1 MMRRYLAESM
11 PTRTLLVISLM
22 AAIGVASGLERNLA
36 SVGLP
41 DLPTTPRGR
50 PDILLVTIDA
60 LRADHL
66 SSYGY
71 DRVTS
76 TAIDDFARHAVRFDN
91 AIAQAPY
98 TKASVASIMTG
109 LYSSSHKTV
118 TASVPFPETMTG
130 HPKTAPIVTDI
141 LPAAVTTLA
150 EGLHQVGYRTLGY
163 TANPFLSEAFG
174 FAQGFDLFRFYPGPD
189 FAGAERLVADALD
202 AVHHA
207 RPAVPLFVW
216 VHLMEPHSPYTPP
229 PWTAG
234 RFETTMGA
242 PQPIP
247 DRIPIPGWLLPG
259 SPRDRRLYVAAYD
272 DEIAAADAAFGTLLR
287 GFRDGRWGRA
297 QAIVVTADHGE
308 QFLDHGGW
316 EHGSNL
322 NDELI
327 RVPLVIKAPTLKPGI
342 IHAQVQLVDILPTLL
357 EFAGG
362 SVPPIAGHSLLD
374 MARGA
379 ASTSSPALSEIVG
392 SQYALRDRG
401 LKLID
406 FDDGRV
412 ELFDLGR
419 DPFENHDI
427 ASGNPAEVHRMRGV
441 LNRMLQQALQM
452 GRTIRSERFPVDPM
466 LIERLRSLGY
476 VPQH

>member
-1 MMRRYLAESM
+1 MPRRPLII
-11 PTRTLLVISLM
+11 ISLM
-22 AAIGVASGLERNLA
+22 AAFGVASGLERNLA

-41 DLPTTPRGR
+41 DLPATPRVR

-71 DRVTS
+71 ERLTS
-76 TAIDDFARHAVRFDN
+76 TAIDAFARDAVRFDN

-109 LYSSSHKTV
+109 LYPSSHKTV

-130 HPKTAPIVTDI
+130 HPTTAAIITDI

-150 EGLHQVGYRTLGY
+150 EALHDAGYRTLGY
-163 TANPFLSEAFG
+163 TANPFLTEAFG

-202 AVHHA
+202 AVHLVK
-207 RPAVPLFVW
+207 PAVPLFVW
-216 VHLMEPHSPYTPP
+216 VHLMEPHSPYAPP

-234 RFETTMGA
+234 RFEATMGA
-242 PQPIP
+242 PQPIA
-247 DRIPIPGWLLPG
+247 RQIPIPSWLLPG
-259 SPRDRRLYVAAYD
+259 TPRDRRLYVAAYD
-272 DEIAAADAAFGTLLR
+272 DEIAAADIAFDTLLR
-287 GFRDGRWGRA
+287 GFCDRRSGRPH
-297 QAIVVTADHGE
+297 AIVVTADHGE
-308 QFLDHGGW
+308 EFLDHGGW

-327 RVPLVIKAPTLKPGI
+327 RVPLVIKGPTLTPGV

-362 SVPPIAGHSLLD
+362 NVPPIAGHSLLD
-374 MARGA
+374 VARGA
-379 ASTSSPALSEIVG
+379 GVSSPALSEIVG
-392 SQYALRDRG
+392 SQYALRDQG

-412 ELFDLGR
+412 QLFDLGR
-419 DPFENHDI
+419 DPFENRDI
-427 ASGNPAEVHRMRGV
+427 ATDNAAEVRRMRGV
-441 LNRMLQQALQM
+441 LNRMLQQALRM
-452 GRTIRSERFPVDPM
+452 GRTIHNERVPVDPVVT
-466 LIERLRSLGY
+466 ERLRSLGY
-476 VPQH
+476 VPED

>member
-1 MMRRYLAESM
+1 MLRRA
-11 PTRTLLVISLM
+11 VIIISLM
-22 AAIGVASGLERNLA
+22 VAVGVAGAVERKPA
-36 SVGLP
+36 SVSLP
-41 DLPTTPRGR
+41 APATPRVK

-71 DRVTS
+71 ERLTS
-76 TAIDDFARHAVRFDN
+76 TAIDGFARDAVRFDN

-109 LYSSSHKTV
+109 LYPSSHKTV

-130 HPKTAPIVTDI
+130 HPVTAPIVTDI

-150 EGLHQVGYRTLGY
+150 EGLHEAGYRTLGY

-202 AVHHA
+202 AVHLVK
-207 RPAVPLFVW
+207 PTVPLFVW

-229 PWTAG
+229 PWTTG
-234 RFETTMGA
+234 RFEATMGA
-242 PQPIP
+242 PQPIA
-247 DRIPIPGWLLPG
+247 DNVPIPAWLLPG
-259 SPRDRRLYVAAYD
+259 APHDRRLYVAAYD
-272 DEIAAADAAFGTLLR
+272 DEIAAADIAFDTLLR
-287 GFRDGRWGRA
+287 GFCDGRSSRA
-297 QAIVVTADHGE
+297 HAIVVTADHGE

-327 RVPLVIKAPTLKPGI
+327 RVPLVIKGPTLKPRV
-342 IHAQVQLVDILPTLL
+342 IHAQVQLVDIFPTLL

-362 SVPPIAGHSLLD
+362 TVPPIAGHSLLD
-374 MARGA
+374 VARGVSA
-379 ASTSSPALSEIVG
+379 PSPALSEIVG
-392 SQYALRDRG
+392 SQYALRDQG

-412 ELFDLGR
+412 QLFDLDR
-419 DPFENHDI
+419 DPSEHRDI
-427 ASGNPAEVHRMRGV
+427 ASRNASEVRRMRGV

-452 GRTIRSERFPVDPM
+452 GRTIHDERVPVDPVV
-466 LIERLRSLGY
+466 IERLRSLGY
-476 VPQH
+476 VLQH

>member
-1 MMRRYLAESM
+1 M
-11 PTRTLLVISLM
+11 PRGILVIISLVAALG
-22 AAIGVASGLERNLA
+22 AAIRLERSLA

-41 DLPTTPRGR
+41 DHLPATPRVQ

-71 DRVTS
+71 ERLTS
-76 TAIDDFARHAVRFDN
+76 TAIDGFARGAVRFDN

-109 LYSSSHKTV
+109 LYPSSHKTV

-130 HPKTAPIVTDI
+130 HPTTAAIVTDI

-150 EGLHQVGYRTLGY
+150 EGLHDAGYRTLGY

-174 FAQGFDLFRFYPGPD
+174 FAQGFDRFRFYPGPD

-202 AVHHA
+202 AVHGVT
-207 RPAVPLFVW
+207 PAVPLFVW
-216 VHLMEPHSPYTPP
+216 VHLMEPHSPYVPP

-234 RFETTMGA
+234 RFEAKMGA
-242 PQPIP
+242 PQPIA
-247 DRIPIPGWLLPG
+247 DQIPIPAWLLPG
-259 SPRDRRLYVAAYD
+259 TPRDRRLYVAAYD
-272 DEIAAADAAFGTLLR
+272 DEIAAADIAFDTLLR
-287 GFRDGRWGRA
+287 GFCDGRSRRPH
-297 QAIVVTADHGE
+297 AIVVTADHGE
-308 QFLDHGGW
+308 EFLDHGGW

-327 RVPLVIKAPTLKPGI
+327 RVPLVIKGPTLTPGV
-342 IHAQVQLVDILPTLL
+342 IHAQVQLIDIFPTVL
-357 EFAGG
+357 ELAGG
-362 SVPPIAGHSLLD
+362 HVPPIAGHSLLD
-374 MARGA
+374 VARK
-379 ASTSSPALSEIVG
+379 ASVSRPALSEMVG
-392 SQYALRDRG
+392 SQYALRDQG
-401 LKLID
+401 FKLID

-412 ELFDLGR
+412 QLFDLGR
-419 DPFENHDI
+419 DPFENRDI
-427 ASGNPAEVHRMRGV
+427 ATGNAAQVRRMRGA
-441 LNRMLQQALQM
+441 LNRMLQQALQR
-452 GRTIRSERFPVDPM
+452 GRTIHNERVPVDPVVT
-466 LIERLRSLGY
+466 ERLRSLGY

>member
-1 MMRRYLAESM
+1 MLRRA
-11 PTRTLLVISLM
+11 VIIVSLM
-22 AAIGVASGLERNLA
+22 VAGGVASAIERTPA

-41 DLPTTPRGR
+41 APATPRIQ

-71 DRVTS
+71 DRLTS
-76 TAIDDFARHAVRFDN
+76 NAIDGFARDAVRFDN

-109 LYSSSHKTV
+109 LYPSSHKTI

-130 HPKTAPIVTDI
+130 HPITAPIVTDI

-150 EGLHQVGYRTLGY
+150 EGLHEAGYRTLGY

-202 AVHHA
+202 AVHLVK
-207 RPAVPLFVW
+207 PTVPLFVW
-216 VHLMEPHSPYTPP
+216 VHLMEPHSPYAPP
-229 PWTAG
+229 PWTTG
-234 RFETTMGA
+234 RFEATMGA
-242 PQPIP
+242 PQPIA
-247 DRIPIPGWLLPG
+247 DNVPIPAWLLPG
-259 SPRDRRLYVAAYD
+259 APHDRRLYVAAYD
-272 DEIAAADAAFGTLLR
+272 DEIAAADIAFDTLLR
-287 GFRDGRWGRA
+287 GFCDGRSSRA
-297 QAIVVTADHGE
+297 HAIVVTADHGE

-327 RVPLVIKAPTLKPGI
+327 RVPLVIKGPTLKPRV
-342 IHAQVQLVDILPTLL
+342 IHAQVQLVDIFPTLL

-362 SVPPIAGHSLLD
+362 TVPPIAGHKIID
-374 MARGA
+374 VARGA
-379 ASTSSPALSEIVG
+379 SASSPALSEIVG
-392 SQYALRDRG
+392 SQYALREQR

-412 ELFDLGR
+412 QLFDLGR
-419 DPFENHDI
+419 DPHEHRDI
-427 ASGNPAEVHRMRGV
+427 ATRNAAEIRRMRGV

-452 GRTIRSERFPVDPM
+452 GRTIHNERVPVDPVV
-466 LIERLRSLGY
+466 IERLRSLGY